1 MKAGGLMAYIDATY
15 YRDSFHCTTMPE
27 QFDRLA
33 DIASDIIDSI
43 VSKPVQSLDK
53 TSDAYQLVQ
62 KACAYI
68 VETLDANGGVD
79 ATTGLSDAGV
89 SSVSLGDYS
98 ENRNAA
104 SEASQAGAVWFGD
117 VRLPNLALTLLR
129 RAGLTSR
136 WAYAGTVIDDGY
148 R

>member
-1 MKAGGLMAYIDATY
+1 MAYIDATY
-15 YRDSFHCTTMPE
+15 YKDSFHCTTMPE

-33 DIASDIIDSI
+33 DIASDIIDGI

-79 ATTGLSDAGV
+79 ATTDC
-89 SSVSLGDYS
+89 
-98 ENRNAA
+98 
-104 SEASQAGAVWFGD
+104 
-117 VRLPNLALTLLR
+117 LTLVFLACPLAITV
-129 RAGLTSR
+129 RAGTTHRKRARLVLSGLAIFVFLVWR
-136 WAYAGTVIDDGY
+136 FRFCDAPG
-148 R
+148 

>member
-1 MKAGGLMAYIDATY
+1 MAYIDATY
-15 YRDSFHCTTMPE
+15 YKDSFHCTTMPE

-33 DIASDIIDSI
+33 DIASDIIDGI

-79 ATTGLSDAGV
+79 ATTGLSDAGI

-98 ENRNAA
+98 ESRNYA
-104 SEASQAGAVWFGD
+104 SEASEAGVVWFGD
-117 VRLPNLALTLLR
+117 IRLPSLAVSLLR
-129 RAGLTSR
+129 RAGLMSR
-136 WAYAGTVIDDGY
+136 WVYAGTVIDDGY

>member
-1 MKAGGLMAYIDATY
+1 MAYIDATY
-15 YRDSFHCTTMPE
+15 YKDSFHCTTMPE

-68 VETLDANGGVD
+68 VETLYANG
-79 ATTGLSDAGV
+79 
-89 SSVSLGDYS
+89 
-98 ENRNAA
+98 
-104 SEASQAGAVWFGD
+104 
-117 VRLPNLALTLLR
+117 
-129 RAGLTSR
+129 
-136 WAYAGTVIDDGY
+136 
-148 R
+148 